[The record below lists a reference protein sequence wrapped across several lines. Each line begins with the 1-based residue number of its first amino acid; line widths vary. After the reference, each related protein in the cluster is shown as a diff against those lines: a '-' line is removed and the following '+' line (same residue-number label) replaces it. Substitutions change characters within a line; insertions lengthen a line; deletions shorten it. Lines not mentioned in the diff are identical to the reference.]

1 MENSKFTVPS
11 QQCLSDTK
19 LISKFSVFSE
29 QCSNALETGFSQS
42 VAHIHLQS
50 YTIYQITSICTCIL
64 FERIKRFNIRPT
76 QLHKF
81 YTNPKV

>member
-1 MENSKFTVPS
+1 MSPVTKMFVTSGQIWTCLGSKLCYENLILLTSMENSKFTVPS

-42 VAHIHLQS
+42 VAHIHL
-50 YTIYQITSICTCIL
+50 
-64 FERIKRFNIRPT
+64 
-76 QLHKF
+76 
-81 YTNPKV
+81 